1 MGTGWV
7 ETEVPISQACGV
19 TPSRLE
25 GVSTPLQQ
33 WKAQAVPP
41 PLQRGEG
48 VLALSSGGPVLQ
60 PISKLSLSY
69 PASTFP
75 QVLTAP
81 SERASPGGWIPS
93 QRVTTEPG
101 REQARWTEERVG
113 RRESINPLQTPE
125 PSRVC
130 CERPPPLT
138 LPYSWASPGVKVS
151 RGVQLRSQVKEWVL
165 SSRAGGPAKESAWE
179 GAQSPA
185 WRKAPHKLADGLVGS
200 ERGPESR
207 GGVGRG
213 SPRSPAARP
222 PGRRPLRGDG
232 CGLRLPAPPP
242 ALAASRAAPPLG
254 ARHGTGA
261 GLGQGR
267 PGGAGGAGPPRPAP
281 PPRRPPL
288 SPPRAAGAQNGGSSG
303 RGHSSGSGSGSSCA
317 RAPLGP
323 ARPGPA
329 PQPRRRACRGASG
342 APAARLT
349 LKFLAVLLAAGMLAF
364 LGAVICIIASVPL
377 AASPARALPGGAD
390 NASAAAASPGP
401 QRSLSALHGAGG
413 SAGPPALPGAPAASA
428 HPLPPVPLFSRFLCT
443 PLAAACPSGAEP
455 GDAAPGEREEL
466 LLLQSTAEQLRQTA
480 LQQEARIRA
489 DQDTIRELTGKLG
502 RCESGLPRG
511 LQEAGPRRDTMADGP
526 WDSPAL
532 ILELEDAVRALR
544 DRIDRI
550 EQELPAR
557 VNFSAAPAPA
567 PVVPTALH
575 SKMDELEG
583 QLLAKVLALE
593 KERMA
598 LGHSS
603 QQQRQEVEKEL
614 DALQD
619 RVAELEHGSSAYSPP
634 DAFKISIPIRNNY
647 MYARVRKALPEL
659 YAFTV
664 CMWLRS
670 RSGGT
675 GQGTPFSY
683 SVPGQ
688 ANEIVLLEAGHDP
701 MELLI
706 NDKVAQL
713 PLSLKDNGWHHIC
726 IAWTTR
732 DGLWSAYQDGELR
745 GSGENLAAWH
755 PIKPHGILILG
766 QEQDTLGGRFDAT
779 QAFVGDIAQFNLW
792 DHALTP
798 AQVLGIAN
806 CTGPLLGNILPWE
819 DKLVEAFG
827 GATKAAFDVCKG
839 RAKA

>member
-1 MGTGWV
+1 MLGFS
-7 ETEVPISQACGV
+7 VP
-19 TPSRLE
+19 
-25 GVSTPLQQ
+25 
-33 WKAQAVPP
+33 
-41 PLQRGEG
+41 
-48 VLALSSGGPVLQ
+48 SS
-60 PISKLSLSY
+60 
-69 PASTFP
+69 AS
-75 QVLTAP
+75 
-81 SERASPGGWIPS
+81 
-93 QRVTTEPG
+93 
-101 REQARWTEERVG
+101 
-113 RRESINPLQTPE
+113 
-125 PSRVC
+125 
-130 CERPPPLT
+130 
-138 LPYSWASPGVKVS
+138 
-151 RGVQLRSQVKEWVL
+151 
-165 SSRAGGPAKESAWE
+165 
-179 GAQSPA
+179 
-185 WRKAPHKLADGLVGS
+185 
-200 ERGPESR
+200 
-207 GGVGRG
+207 
-213 SPRSPAARP
+213 SPAA
-222 PGRRPLRGDG
+222 
-232 CGLRLPAPPP
+232 
-242 ALAASRAAPPLG
+242 
-254 ARHGTGA
+254 
-261 GLGQGR
+261 
-267 PGGAGGAGPPRPAP
+267 
-281 PPRRPPL
+281 
-288 SPPRAAGAQNGGSSG
+288 
-303 RGHSSGSGSGSSCA
+303 
-317 RAPLGP
+317 
-323 ARPGPA
+323 
-329 PQPRRRACRGASG
+329 
-342 APAARLT
+342 
-349 LKFLAVLLAAGMLAF
+349 
-364 LGAVICIIASVPL
+364 L

-390 NASAAAASPGP
+390 TPQPARHAARPGRSAPLPVHA
-401 QRSLSALHGAGG
+401 AGG
-413 SAGPPALPGAPAASA
+413 
-428 HPLPPVPLFSRFLCT
+428 R
-443 PLAAACPSGAEP
+443 CPSGGEQ

-489 DQDTIRELTGKLG
+489 DQDTIRELTGKLS

-511 LQEAGPRRDTMADGP
+511 LQDAGPRRDAMADGP

-550 EQELPAR
+550 EPMPRPPHLASIQAWGAKQVFARLGGCDLSDRTLWVIKVAHSAGVVGISGPFQELPAR
-557 VNFSAAPAPA
+557 VNYTAAPAPA
-567 PVVPTALH
+567 PAVPTALH

-583 QLLAKVLALE
+583 QLLSKVLALE
-593 KERMA
+593 KERVA
-598 LGHSS
+598 LSHSS

-619 RVAELEHGSSAYSPP
+619 RIAELEHGSSAYSPP
-634 DAFKISIPIRNNY
+634 DAFKVSIPIRNNY

-670 RSGGT
+670 KSEGT

-732 DGLWSAYQDGELR
+732 DGLWFAYQDGELQ

-792 DHALTP
+792 DHTLTP

-827 GATKAAFDVCKG
+827 GATKATFDVCKG

>member
-1 MGTGWV
+1 MP
-7 ETEVPISQACGV
+7 EM
-19 TPSRLE
+19 PSRGAPWVLE
-25 GVSTPLQQ
+25 LDQERLVFEYLPRTLGSLRLQVLRAIREPPLREELEKCHPFGFIVREEERPRGTLEEQFPDSAWRSGPSRRKVGGTVVAVEGHRSALENELSALTHGVQEEAPSSCRAFGTHCSLSVFRVVLGSQQ
-33 WKAQAVPP
+33 WQDK
-41 PLQRGEG
+41 
-48 VLALSSGGPVLQ
+48 ALSATTC
-60 PISKLSLSY
+60 LS
-69 PASTFP
+69 P
-75 QVLTAP
+75 Q
-81 SERASPGGWIPS
+81 
-93 QRVTTEPG
+93 PG
-101 REQARWTEERVG
+101 RSPHLCARR
-113 RRESINPLQTPE
+113 
-125 PSRVC
+125 
-130 CERPPPLT
+130 
-138 LPYSWASPGVKVS
+138 
-151 RGVQLRSQVKEWVL
+151 
-165 SSRAGGPAKESAWE
+165 
-179 GAQSPA
+179 
-185 WRKAPHKLADGLVGS
+185 
-200 ERGPESR
+200 
-207 GGVGRG
+207 
-213 SPRSPAARP
+213 
-222 PGRRPLRGDG
+222 
-232 CGLRLPAPPP
+232 
-242 ALAASRAAPPLG
+242 
-254 ARHGTGA
+254 GTGA

-267 PGGAGGAGPPRPAP
+267 PGGAGGAGPPRLL
-281 PPRRPPL
+281 PL
-288 SPPRAAGAQNGGSSG
+288 PSCPQPSPPRDARAHNGGSSG
-303 RGHSSGSGSGSSCA
+303 RGNISSSCSGSS
-317 RAPLGP
+317 RS
-323 ARPGPA
+323 GPA
-329 PQPRRRACRGASG
+329 PPRAPGPRAPTPPLRLPGASG

-377 AASPARALPGGAD
+377 AASRARALPGGAD
-390 NASAAAASPGP
+390 NASAASGAAAASPGP
-401 QRSLSALHGAGG
+401 QRSLSALHGAGS

-443 PLAAACPSGAEP
+443 PLAAACPSGGEQ
-455 GDAAPGEREEL
+455 GDAALGEREEL
-466 LLLQSTAEQLRQTA
+466 LLLQSTADQLRQTA

-511 LQEAGPRRDTMADGP
+511 LQDAGPRRDTMADGP
-526 WDSPAL
+526 RDSPAL
-532 ILELEDAVRALR
+532 LLELEDAVRALR

-550 EQELPAR
+550 EQQELPAH

-567 PVVPTALH
+567 PAVPTALH

-593 KERMA
+593 KERVA
-598 LGHSS
+598 LSHSS
-603 QQQRQEVEKEL
+603 HRQRQEVEKEL
-614 DALQD
+614 DALHD

-664 CMWLRS
+664 CVWLRS

-713 PLSLKDNGWHHIC
+713 PLSLKDNSWHHIC

-806 CTGPLLGNILPWE
+806 CTAPLLGNVLPWG

>member
-1 MGTGWV
+1 MLDAGDRD
-7 ETEVPISQACGV
+7 ESRRKEGV
-19 TPSRLE
+19 TFQAGDSVNKGRAHTSRVILDSDLTPV
-25 GVSTPLQQ
+25 GLSFLICTVSVSTVKLNC
-33 WKAQAVPP
+33 KQAP
-41 PLQRGEG
+41 G
-48 VLALSSGGPVLQ
+48 
-60 PISKLSLSY
+60 SLS
-69 PASTFP
+69 
-75 QVLTAP
+75 
-81 SERASPGGWIPS
+81 
-93 QRVTTEPG
+93 TEPDAEKSSPQG
-101 REQARWTEERVG
+101 SRRHHGLQEGARAQRPHSAPGTELVRGWAGPEEPEG
-113 RRESINPLQTPE
+113 RR
-125 PSRVC
+125 SR
-130 CERPPPLT
+130 
-138 LPYSWASPGVKVS
+138 
-151 RGVQLRSQVKEWVL
+151 
-165 SSRAGGPAKESAWE
+165 
-179 GAQSPA
+179 
-185 WRKAPHKLADGLVGS
+185 
-200 ERGPESR
+200 R
-207 GGVGRG
+207 GG
-213 SPRSPAARP
+213 AA
-222 PGRRPLRGDG
+222 
-232 CGLRLPAPPP
+232 A
-242 ALAASRAAPPLG
+242 
-254 ARHGTGA
+254 
-261 GLGQGR
+261 
-267 PGGAGGAGPPRPAP
+267 PAP
-281 PPRRPPL
+281 PPRHP
-288 SPPRAAGAQNGGSSG
+288 SPSSPRASRAQSGGSSG
-303 RGHSSGSGSGSSCA
+303 RGNTFGSGSS
-317 RAPLGP
+317 RSRSRSGP
-323 ARPGPA
+323 ARPHAPGPRA
-329 PQPRRRACRGASG
+329 PTPPPRLPGASG

-390 NASAAAASPGP
+390 NASGAAASPGP
-401 QRSLSALHGAGG
+401 QRSLSALHRAGG

-443 PLAAACPSGAEP
+443 PLAAACPSGAEQ
-455 GDAAPGEREEL
+455 GDAAPSEREEL

-511 LQEAGPRRDTMADGP
+511 LQDAGPRRDAMADGP

-532 ILELEDAVRALR
+532 IVELEDAVRALR

-567 PVVPTALH
+567 PVVPTTLH
-575 SKMDELEG
+575 SEMDELEG

-593 KERMA
+593 KERVA

-614 DALQD
+614 GALQD
-619 RVAELEHGSSAYSPP
+619 RVAELERGSSAYSPP

-659 YAFTV
+659 YAFSV

-726 IAWTTR
+726 LSWTTR
-732 DGLWSAYQDGELR
+732 DGLWSAYQDGELQ

-792 DHALTP
+792 DHTLTP

-806 CTGPLLGNILPWE
+806 CTGPLLGNIIPWE
-819 DKLVEAFG
+819 DKLVETFG

>member
-1 MGTGWV
+1 MCCVTLDSDLTPVG
-7 ETEVPISQACGV
+7 PRLLISPGA
-19 TPSRLE
+19 R
-25 GVSTPLQQ
+25 
-33 WKAQAVPP
+33 AQAGCGGGPPGVPP
-41 PLQRGEG
+41 R
-48 VLALSSGGPVLQ
+48 
-60 PISKLSLSY
+60 
-69 PASTFP
+69 
-75 QVLTAP
+75 
-81 SERASPGGWIPS
+81 
-93 QRVTTEPG
+93 
-101 REQARWTEERVG
+101 G
-113 RRESINPLQTPE
+113 RR
-125 PSRVC
+125 V
-130 CERPPPLT
+130 
-138 LPYSWASPGVKVS
+138 
-151 RGVQLRSQVKEWVL
+151 
-165 SSRAGGPAKESAWE
+165 
-179 GAQSPA
+179 
-185 WRKAPHKLADGLVGS
+185 
-200 ERGPESR
+200 
-207 GGVGRG
+207 
-213 SPRSPAARP
+213 AARP
-222 PGRRPLRGDG
+222 PPPTGAVRAVASRSRRRPG
-232 CGLRLPAPPP
+232 
-242 ALAASRAAPPLG
+242 LG

-267 PGGAGGAGPPRPAP
+267 PRGERAGRGRRARSPSP
-281 PPRRPPL
+281 PPAAFSCSRRPG
-288 SPPRAAGAQNGGSSG
+288 SERRQQRPRQQLGP
-303 RGHSSGSGSGSSCA
+303 GSGSRS
-317 RAPLGP
+317 APLGP

-329 PQPRRRACRGASG
+329 PRPRRRACRGASG

-390 NASAAAASPGP
+390 NASAASAASAAAAAAASPGP

-428 HPLPPVPLFSRFLCT
+428 HPLPPAPLFSRFLCT
-443 PLAAACPSGAEP
+443 PLAAACPSGAEQ
-455 GDAAPGEREEL
+455 GDAAAGEREEL

-511 LQEAGPRRDTMADGP
+511 LQDAGPRRDAMADGP

-544 DRIDRI
+544 DRLDRI

-567 PVVPTALH
+567 PAVPTALNT
-575 SKMDELEG
+575 KMDELEG

-593 KERMA
+593 KERVA
-598 LGHSS
+598 LSHNS
-603 QQQRQEVEKEL
+603 QRQRQEVEKEL

-619 RVAELEHGSSAYSPP
+619 RVAGLEHGSSAYSPP

-670 RSGGT
+670 RSGGS

-732 DGLWSAYQDGELR
+732 DGLWSAYQDGELQ

-806 CTGPLLGNILPWE
+806 CTGPLLGNVLPWE

-827 GATKAAFDVCKG
+827 GAKKTTFDVCKG

>member
-1 MGTGWV
+1 GRAGWAAPRERAV
-7 ETEVPISQACGV
+7 GV
-19 TPSRLE
+19 TGSGGGQDPEAVGRWAPGTIGARPARGNRGGTSSGRRPRPSPQPGAAPTSEAGAERVRGWARAGPGE
-25 GVSTPLQQ
+25 PAGRGRRARSPS
-33 WKAQAVPP
+33 PP
-41 PLQRGEG
+41 P
-48 VLALSSGGPVLQ
+48 A
-60 PISKLSLSY
+60 
-69 PASTFP
+69 AF
-75 QVLTAP
+75 A
-81 SERASPGGWIPS
+81 
-93 QRVTTEPG
+93 
-101 REQARWTEERVG
+101 
-113 RRESINPLQTPE
+113 
-125 PSRVC
+125 
-130 CERPPPLT
+130 
-138 LPYSWASPGVKVS
+138 
-151 RGVQLRSQVKEWVL
+151 
-165 SSRAGGPAKESAWE
+165 SSRRP
-179 GAQSPA
+179 
-185 WRKAPHKLADGLVGS
+185 GS
-200 ERGPESR
+200 ERR
-207 GGVGRG
+207 QQR
-213 SPRSPAARP
+213 PRRQL
-222 PGRRPLRGDG
+222 RRRLLQ
-232 CGLRLPAPPP
+232 LRLP
-242 ALAASRAAPPLG
+242 L
-254 ARHGTGA
+254 
-261 GLGQGR
+261 
-267 PGGAGGAGPPRPAP
+267 GPPRPRAPGPCAPTPPPRLPGASAP
-281 PPRRPPL
+281 PP
-288 SPPRAAGAQNGGSSG
+288 
-303 RGHSSGSGSGSSCA
+303 
-317 RAPLGP
+317 P
-323 ARPGPA
+323 A
-329 PQPRRRACRGASG
+329 
-342 APAARLT
+342 T

-377 AASPARALPGGAD
+377 AASPARALPGGGD
-390 NASAAAASPGP
+390 NASVAPGASAASPGP

-455 GDAAPGEREEL
+455 GDATGAAPGEREEL

-511 LQEAGPRRDTMADGP
+511 LQDPGPRRDTMADGA

-544 DRIDRI
+544 DRLDRLESPHVSLSLPC
-550 EQELPAR
+550 EQQEIPTR
-557 VNFSAAPAPA
+557 VNFSAATSPTPA
-567 PVVPTALH
+567 VPT
-575 SKMDELEG
+575 MDELEG
-583 QLLAKVLALE
+583 QLMAKVLALE
-593 KERMA
+593 KERAA
-598 LGHSS
+598 LSHRSHK
-603 QQQRQEVEKEL
+603 QRQEVEKQL
-614 DALQD
+614 DKLQD
-619 RVAELEHGSSAYSPP
+619 RVAELEHGPSAYSPP
-634 DAFKISIPIRNNY
+634 DAFKVSIPIRNNY

-701 MELLI
+701 MEMLI

-713 PLSLKDNGWHHIC
+713 PLSLKDNSWHHIC

-732 DGLWSAYQDGELR
+732 DGLWSAYQDGDLR

-792 DHALTP
+792 DHILTP
-798 AQVLGIAN
+798 TQVLGIAN
-806 CTGPLLGNILPWE
+806 CTGPLLGNVLPWE

-827 GATKAAFDVCKG
+827 GAKKTTFDVCKG

>member
-1 MGTGWV
+1 M
-7 ETEVPISQACGV
+7 
-19 TPSRLE
+19 
-25 GVSTPLQQ
+25 
-33 WKAQAVPP
+33 
-41 PLQRGEG
+41 
-48 VLALSSGGPVLQ
+48 
-60 PISKLSLSY
+60 
-69 PASTFP
+69 
-75 QVLTAP
+75 
-81 SERASPGGWIPS
+81 S
-93 QRVTTEPG
+93 QRIQET
-101 REQARWTEERVG
+101 
-113 RRESINPLQTPE
+113 SLQSPVKE
-125 PSRVC
+125 PS
-130 CERPPPLT
+130 T
-138 LPYSWASPGVKVS
+138 
-151 RGVQLRSQVKEWVL
+151 RS
-165 SSRAGGPAKESAWE
+165 SAG
-179 GAQSPA
+179 
-185 WRKAPHKLADGLVGS
+185 
-200 ERGPESR
+200 
-207 GGVGRG
+207 
-213 SPRSPAARP
+213 
-222 PGRRPLRGDG
+222 
-232 CGLRLPAPPP
+232 
-242 ALAASRAAPPLG
+242 ALAAPEVVAVKGLKFKLDMGKKRRLLDLRVQTTPLASSPGSAGLPVPLVRTEEGRLAEPSKSALLPPAQHLRVLRAVRQPPLREELEKRRSLG
-254 ARHGTGA
+254 SLVKNVALEGRQA
-261 GLGQGR
+261 GVR
-267 PGGAGGAGPPRPAP
+267 PGLRADLGAALASDSTSRTPSSPSRDAGRKPTAGSAPSQPWEPTLTRKYLVESGNWSWTVKGAFRSSRRPGSQRWQQRPRQHLQLLLPLFPLRPAP
-281 PPRRPPL
+281 PRAPGPRAPTPPL
-288 SPPRAAGAQNGGSSG
+288 RLP
-303 RGHSSGSGSGSSCA
+303 
-317 RAPLGP
+317 
-323 ARPGPA
+323 
-329 PQPRRRACRGASG
+329 GASG

-377 AASPARALPGGAD
+377 AASRARALPGGAD
-390 NASAAAASPGP
+390 NASAASGAAAASPGP
-401 QRSLSALHGAGG
+401 QRSLSALHGAGS

-443 PLAAACPSGAEP
+443 PLAAACPSGGEQ
-455 GDAAPGEREEL
+455 GDAALGEREEL
-466 LLLQSTAEQLRQTA
+466 LLLQSTADQLRQTA

-511 LQEAGPRRDTMADGP
+511 LQDAGPRRDTMADGP
-526 WDSPAL
+526 WESPAL
-532 ILELEDAVRALR
+532 IVELEDAVRALR

-567 PVVPTALH
+567 PTVPTALH

-593 KERMA
+593 KERVA
-598 LGHSS
+598 LSHSNHR
-603 QQQRQEVEKEL
+603 QRQEVEKEL
-614 DALQD
+614 DALHD

-664 CMWLRS
+664 CVWLRS

-806 CTGPLLGNILPWE
+806 CTAPLLGNVLPWG

>member
-1 MGTGWV
+1 MTPV
-7 ETEVPISQACGV
+7 VLSFPICNVSMSTVRLNDDQV
-19 TPSRLE
+19 YTTPSPEPHSEDSSFPGSCRHNSGSPTSAPGTE
-25 GVSTPLQQ
+25 RV
-33 WKAQAVPP
+33 
-41 PLQRGEG
+41 RGW
-48 VLALSSGGPVLQ
+48 ARAGP
-60 PISKLSLSY
+60 
-69 PASTFP
+69 
-75 QVLTAP
+75 
-81 SERASPGGWIPS
+81 G
-93 QRVTTEPG
+93 
-101 REQARWTEERVG
+101 ERVG
-113 RRESINPLQTPE
+113 RGRRARS
-125 PSRVC
+125 PS
-130 CERPPPLT
+130 PPP
-138 LPYSWASPGVKVS
+138 AA
-151 RGVQLRSQVKEWVL
+151 L
-165 SSRAGGPAKESAWE
+165 SSSRRP
-179 GAQSPA
+179 
-185 WRKAPHKLADGLVGS
+185 GS
-200 ERGPESR
+200 ERR
-207 GGVGRG
+207 QQR
-213 SPRSPAARP
+213 PRRQ
-222 PGRRPLRGDG
+222 LRLRLRLR
-232 CGLRLPAPPP
+232 LRLPRRPRALGPRAP
-242 ALAASRAAPPLG
+242 
-254 ARHGTGA
+254 T
-261 GLGQGR
+261 
-267 PGGAGGAGPPRPAP
+267 P
-281 PPRRPPL
+281 PPRLP
-288 SPPRAAGAQNGGSSG
+288 
-303 RGHSSGSGSGSSCA
+303 
-317 RAPLGP
+317 
-323 ARPGPA
+323 
-329 PQPRRRACRGASG
+329 GASG

-390 NASAAAASPGP
+390 NASAASAASGAAASPGP

-428 HPLPPVPLFSRFLCT
+428 HPLPPGLLFSRFLCT
-443 PLAAACPSGAEP
+443 PLAAACPSGAEQ
-455 GDAAPGEREEL
+455 GDAAGAAPGEREEL

-511 LQEAGPRRDTMADGP
+511 LQDAGPRRDAMADGP
-526 WDSPAL
+526 GDSPAL
-532 ILELEDAVRALR
+532 IVELEDAVRALR
-544 DRIDRI
+544 DRIDRL

-557 VNFSAAPAPA
+557 VNLSTGPAHA
-567 PVVPTALH
+567 PVAPTALH
-575 SKMDELEG
+575 SKMDQLEG
-583 QLLAKVLALE
+583 QLLAQVLALE
-593 KERMA
+593 QERAA
-598 LGHSS
+598 LSHSS
-603 QQQRQEVEKEL
+603 RRQRQEVEKEL
-614 DALQD
+614 DTLQD
-619 RVAELEHGSSAYSPP
+619 RLAELEHGSSAYSPP
-634 DAFKISIPIRNNY
+634 DAFKVSIPFRNNY
-647 MYARVRKALPEL
+647 MYARVRKVLPEL
-659 YAFTV
+659 YAFTA

-688 ANEIVLLEAGHDP
+688 ANEIVLLEAGHEP

-713 PLSLKDNGWHHIC
+713 PLSLKDSGWHHIC

-732 DGLWSAYQDGELR
+732 DGLWSAYQDGELQ

-806 CTGPLLGNILPWE
+806 CTGPLLGNVLPWE

>member
-1 MGTGWV
+1 MTG
-7 ETEVPISQACGV
+7 
-19 TPSRLE
+19 SR
-25 GVSTPLQQ
+25 
-33 WKAQAVPP
+33 
-41 PLQRGEG
+41 
-48 VLALSSGGPVLQ
+48 
-60 PISKLSLSY
+60 
-69 PASTFP
+69 
-75 QVLTAP
+75 
-81 SERASPGGWIPS
+81 
-93 QRVTTEPG
+93 
-101 REQARWTEERVG
+101 
-113 RRESINPLQTPE
+113 
-125 PSRVC
+125 
-130 CERPPPLT
+130 
-138 LPYSWASPGVKVS
+138 
-151 RGVQLRSQVKEWVL
+151 
-165 SSRAGGPAKESAWE
+165 
-179 GAQSPA
+179 
-185 WRKAPHKLADGLVGS
+185 
-200 ERGPESR
+200 
-207 GGVGRG
+207 
-213 SPRSPAARP
+213 
-222 PGRRPLRGDG
+222 RRPG
-232 CGLRLPAPPP
+232 
-242 ALAASRAAPPLG
+242 LG

-261 GLGQGR
+261 GLGHGRAPGEPAGRGRRARSPSPPPAAFSSSRR
-267 PGGAGGAGPPRPAP
+267 PGSERRQQRPRQQL
-281 PPRRPPL
+281 RLRLRLPL
-288 SPPRAAGAQNGGSSG
+288 RL
-303 RGHSSGSGSGSSCA
+303 
-317 RAPLGP
+317 PLGP

-329 PQPRRRACRGASG
+329 PRPRRRACRGASG

-390 NASAAAASPGP
+390 NASAASASAAAAAAAAASPGP

-428 HPLPPVPLFSRFLCT
+428 HPLPPAPLFSRFLCT
-443 PLAAACPSGAEP
+443 PLAAACPSGTEQ
-455 GDAAPGEREEL
+455 GDAAAGEREEL

-511 LQEAGPRRDTMADGP
+511 LQDAGPRRDAMADGP

-544 DRIDRI
+544 DRLDRI
-550 EQELPAR
+550 EQQELPAR

-567 PVVPTALH
+567 PAVPTALH

-583 QLLAKVLALE
+583 QLLAKVLTLE

-598 LGHSS
+598 LSHSS
-603 QQQRQEVEKEL
+603 HRQRQEVEKEL

-670 RSGGT
+670 RSGGN

-726 IAWTTR
+726 ISWTTR
-732 DGLWSAYQDGELR
+732 DGLWSAYQDGELQ

-766 QEQDTLGGRFDAT
+766 QEQDALGGRFDAT

-806 CTGPLLGNILPWE
+806 CTGPLLGNVLPWE

-827 GATKAAFDVCKG
+827 GAKKATFDVCKG

>member
-1 MGTGWV
+1 MTSVILGF
-7 ETEVPISQACGV
+7 PICNVS
-19 TPSRLE
+19 
-25 GVSTPLQQ
+25 VSTQDKVLGAAP
-33 WKAQAVPP
+33 APRRIASGSPTSAPGTERV
-41 PLQRGEG
+41 RGW
-48 VLALSSGGPVLQ
+48 ARAGP
-60 PISKLSLSY
+60 
-69 PASTFP
+69 
-75 QVLTAP
+75 
-81 SERASPGGWIPS
+81 G
-93 QRVTTEPG
+93 
-101 REQARWTEERVG
+101 ERVG
-113 RRESINPLQTPE
+113 RGRRARS
-125 PSRVC
+125 PS
-130 CERPPPLT
+130 PPP
-138 LPYSWASPGVKVS
+138 AA
-151 RGVQLRSQVKEWVL
+151 L
-165 SSRAGGPAKESAWE
+165 SSSRRS
-179 GAQSPA
+179 
-185 WRKAPHKLADGLVGS
+185 GS
-200 ERGPESR
+200 ERR
-207 GGVGRG
+207 QQR
-213 SPRSPAARP
+213 PRRQ
-222 PGRRPLRGDG
+222 LRLRLRLR
-232 CGLRLPAPPP
+232 LRLPRRPRAPGP
-242 ALAASRAAPPLG
+242 RAP
-254 ARHGTGA
+254 T
-261 GLGQGR
+261 
-267 PGGAGGAGPPRPAP
+267 P
-281 PPRRPPL
+281 PPRLP
-288 SPPRAAGAQNGGSSG
+288 
-303 RGHSSGSGSGSSCA
+303 
-317 RAPLGP
+317 
-323 ARPGPA
+323 
-329 PQPRRRACRGASG
+329 GASG

-377 AASPARALPGGAD
+377 AASPARALPGGGAD
-390 NASAAAASPGP
+390 NASAASGAAASPGP

-428 HPLPPVPLFSRFLCT
+428 HPLPPGLLFSRFLCT
-443 PLAAACPSGAEP
+443 PLAAACPSGAEQ
-455 GDAAPGEREEL
+455 GDAAGAAPGEREEL

-511 LQEAGPRRDTMADGP
+511 LQDAGPRRDAMADGP
-526 WDSPAL
+526 GDSPAL

-544 DRIDRI
+544 DRIDRL

-557 VNFSAAPAPA
+557 ANLSTAPAPA
-567 PVVPTALH
+567 PVAPTALH
-575 SKMDELEG
+575 SKMDQLEG
-583 QLLAKVLALE
+583 QLLAQVLALE
-593 KERMA
+593 KERAA
-598 LGHSS
+598 LSHSS
-603 QQQRQEVEKEL
+603 RRQRQEVEKEL

-619 RVAELEHGSSAYSPP
+619 RLAELEHGSSAYSPP
-634 DAFKISIPIRNNY
+634 DAFKVSIPFRNNY

-659 YAFTV
+659 YAFTA

-688 ANEIVLLEAGHDP
+688 ANEIVLLEAGHEP

-732 DGLWSAYQDGELR
+732 DGLWSAYQDGELQ

-806 CTGPLLGNILPWE
+806 CTGPLLGNVLPWE

-839 RAKA
+839 TAKA

>member
-1 MGTGWV
+1 MSLGPSAAPRTTCVTLDSGLTSV
-7 ETEVPISQACGV
+7 GLGFHISIMSISTRRGSEQRQQRPRPHLRRRRLPLPLRPRSA
-19 TPSRLE
+19 PRSRA
-25 GVSTPLQQ
+25 PRPDP
-33 WKAQAVPP
+33 AAAP
-41 PLQRGEG
+41 
-48 VLALSSGGPVLQ
+48 AGGL
-60 PISKLSLSY
+60 
-69 PASTFP
+69 
-75 QVLTAP
+75 
-81 SERASPGGWIPS
+81 G
-93 QRVTTEPG
+93 
-101 REQARWTEERVG
+101 
-113 RRESINPLQTPE
+113 
-125 PSRVC
+125 
-130 CERPPPLT
+130 RPP
-138 LPYSWASPGVKVS
+138 
-151 RGVQLRSQVKEWVL
+151 
-165 SSRAGGPAKESAWE
+165 
-179 GAQSPA
+179 
-185 WRKAPHKLADGLVGS
+185 
-200 ERGPESR
+200 
-207 GGVGRG
+207 
-213 SPRSPAARP
+213 
-222 PGRRPLRGDG
+222 
-232 CGLRLPAPPP
+232 
-242 ALAASRAAPPLG
+242 
-254 ARHGTGA
+254 
-261 GLGQGR
+261 
-267 PGGAGGAGPPRPAP
+267 
-281 PPRRPPL
+281 
-288 SPPRAAGAQNGGSSG
+288 
-303 RGHSSGSGSGSSCA
+303 
-317 RAPLGP
+317 
-323 ARPGPA
+323 
-329 PQPRRRACRGASG
+329 
-342 APAARLT
+342 ARLT

-377 AASPARALPGGAD
+377 AASRARALPAGAD
-390 NASAAAASPGP
+390 NASGAAAASPGP

-428 HPLPPVPLFSRFLCT
+428 LPLPPLPLFGRFLCT
-443 PLAAACPSGAEP
+443 PLAAACPSGGEP

-466 LLLQSTAEQLRQTA
+466 LLLQSAAEQLRQTA

-489 DQDTIRELTGKLG
+489 DQDIIRELTGKLG
-502 RCESGLPRG
+502 RCESGL
-511 LQEAGPRRDTMADGP
+511 QDAGPRRDTMADGP
-526 WDSPAL
+526 GDSPVL
-532 ILELEDAVRALR
+532 FLELEDAVRALR
-544 DRIDRI
+544 DRIDRL

-575 SKMDELEG
+575 SKMDKLEG

-593 KERMA
+593 KERVA
-598 LGHSS
+598 LSHSS
-603 QQQRQEVEKEL
+603 HQQRQEVEKEL
-614 DALQD
+614 DALQG
-619 RVAELEHGSSAYSPP
+619 RIAGLEHGSSAYSPP

-670 RSGGT
+670 RSGSA

-688 ANEIVLLEAGHDP
+688 ANEIVLLEAGPDP

-806 CTGPLLGNILPWE
+806 CTGPLLGNVLPWE

-827 GATKAAFDVCKG
+827 GATKTAFDICKG
-839 RAKA
+839 RARA

>member
-1 MGTGWV
+1 
-7 ETEVPISQACGV
+7 
-19 TPSRLE
+19 
-25 GVSTPLQQ
+25 
-33 WKAQAVPP
+33 
-41 PLQRGEG
+41 
-48 VLALSSGGPVLQ
+48 
-60 PISKLSLSY
+60 
-69 PASTFP
+69 
-75 QVLTAP
+75 
-81 SERASPGGWIPS
+81 
-93 QRVTTEPG
+93 
-101 REQARWTEERVG
+101 
-113 RRESINPLQTPE
+113 
-125 PSRVC
+125 
-130 CERPPPLT
+130 
-138 LPYSWASPGVKVS
+138 
-151 RGVQLRSQVKEWVL
+151 
-165 SSRAGGPAKESAWE
+165 
-179 GAQSPA
+179 
-185 WRKAPHKLADGLVGS
+185 
-200 ERGPESR
+200 
-207 GGVGRG
+207 
-213 SPRSPAARP
+213 
-222 PGRRPLRGDG
+222 
-232 CGLRLPAPPP
+232 
-242 ALAASRAAPPLG
+242 
-254 ARHGTGA
+254 
-261 GLGQGR
+261 
-267 PGGAGGAGPPRPAP
+267 
-281 PPRRPPL
+281 
-288 SPPRAAGAQNGGSSG
+288 
-303 RGHSSGSGSGSSCA
+303 
-317 RAPLGP
+317 
-323 ARPGPA
+323 
-329 PQPRRRACRGASG
+329 
-342 APAARLT
+342 
-349 LKFLAVLLAAGMLAF
+349 MLAF

-390 NASAAAASPGP
+390 NASAGSAAAASPGP

-428 HPLPPVPLFSRFLCT
+428 HPLPPMPLFSRFLCT
-443 PLAAACPSGAEP
+443 PLAAACPSGAEQ
-455 GDAAPGEREEL
+455 GDAAQGEREEL

-489 DQDTIRELTGKLG
+489 DQDTIRELTGKLS

-511 LQEAGPRRDTMADGP
+511 LQDAGPRRDAMADGP

-557 VNFSAAPAPA
+557 VNYTAAPAPA
-567 PVVPTALH
+567 PAVPTALH

-593 KERMA
+593 KERVA
-598 LGHSS
+598 LSHSS

-634 DAFKISIPIRNNY
+634 DAFKVSIPIRNNY

-670 RSGGT
+670 KSGGT

-732 DGLWSAYQDGELR
+732 DGLWFAYQDGELQ

-792 DHALTP
+792 DHTLTP

-827 GATKAAFDVCKG
+827 GATKATFDICKG

>member
-1 MGTGWV
+1 MSTGRFNCNQVCSLLSPKPDMEQSGTAQGRRV
-7 ETEVPISQACGV
+7 AGLGLAQESRRVPIGSPLSAL
-19 TPSRLE
+19 RLRR
-25 GVSTPLQQ
+25 VKPWAL
-33 WKAQAVPP
+33 PP
-41 PLQRGEG
+41 R
-48 VLALSSGGPVLQ
+48 
-60 PISKLSLSY
+60 
-69 PASTFP
+69 PAASP
-75 QVLTAP
+75 TAP
-81 SERASPGGWIPS
+81 
-93 QRVTTEPG
+93 QPG
-101 REQARWTEERVG
+101 RPARNGCGLG
-113 RRESINPLQTPE
+113 RGCP
-125 PSRVC
+125 
-130 CERPPPLT
+130 
-138 LPYSWASPGVKVS
+138 
-151 RGVQLRSQVKEWVL
+151 
-165 SSRAGGPAKESAWE
+165 
-179 GAQSPA
+179 
-185 WRKAPHKLADGLVGS
+185 GS
-200 ERGPESR
+200 ERGGAAAPTPLPPP
-207 GGVGRG
+207 
-213 SPRSPAARP
+213 SP
-222 PGRRPLRGDG
+222 PLAV
-232 CGLRLPAPPP
+232 GLRAAAAAAAATAPAPAP
-242 ALAASRAAPPLG
+242 AFAQGSRA
-254 ARHGTGA
+254 
-261 GLGQGR
+261 
-267 PGGAGGAGPPRPAP
+267 PRPDPATAP
-281 PPRRPPL
+281 AGASAPRR
-288 SPPRAAGAQNGGSSG
+288 
-303 RGHSSGSGSGSSCA
+303 
-317 RAPLGP
+317 
-323 ARPGPA
+323 
-329 PQPRRRACRGASG
+329 
-342 APAARLT
+342 RLT

-390 NASAAAASPGP
+390 NASAASAGAAAPGP

-428 HPLPPVPLFSRFLCT
+428 HPLPPGPLFSRFLCT
-443 PLAAACPSGAEP
+443 PLAAACPSGAEQ
-455 GDAAPGEREEL
+455 GDAAGGEGEEL

-489 DQDTIRELTGKLG
+489 DQDTIRELTRKLG

-511 LQEAGPRRDTMADGP
+511 LQDAGPRRDTMADGA

-532 ILELEDAVRALR
+532 VLELEDAVRALR

-557 VNFSAAPAPA
+557 VNFSAAASPAPA
-567 PVVPTALH
+567 VPTALN

-593 KERMA
+593 KERAA
-598 LGHSS
+598 LSHSS
-603 QQQRQEVEKEL
+603 HRQRQEVEKEL
-614 DALQD
+614 DALQG
-619 RVAELEHGSSAYSPP
+619 RVAELEHGSSASNTP

-647 MYARVRKALPEL
+647 MYARMRKALPEL

-670 RSGGT
+670 WSGGT

-726 IAWTTR
+726 ISWTTR

-806 CTGPLLGNILPWE
+806 CTELLPGNVLPWE

-827 GATKAAFDVCKG
+827 GATKATFDVCKG
-839 RAKA
+839 RTKP

>member
-1 MGTGWV
+1 M
-7 ETEVPISQACGV
+7 
-19 TPSRLE
+19 
-25 GVSTPLQQ
+25 
-33 WKAQAVPP
+33 
-41 PLQRGEG
+41 
-48 VLALSSGGPVLQ
+48 
-60 PISKLSLSY
+60 
-69 PASTFP
+69 
-75 QVLTAP
+75 
-81 SERASPGGWIPS
+81 
-93 QRVTTEPG
+93 
-101 REQARWTEERVG
+101 
-113 RRESINPLQTPE
+113 
-125 PSRVC
+125 
-130 CERPPPLT
+130 
-138 LPYSWASPGVKVS
+138 
-151 RGVQLRSQVKEWVL
+151 
-165 SSRAGGPAKESAWE
+165 
-179 GAQSPA
+179 
-185 WRKAPHKLADGLVGS
+185 
-200 ERGPESR
+200 
-207 GGVGRG
+207 
-213 SPRSPAARP
+213 
-222 PGRRPLRGDG
+222 
-232 CGLRLPAPPP
+232 
-242 ALAASRAAPPLG
+242 
-254 ARHGTGA
+254 
-261 GLGQGR
+261 
-267 PGGAGGAGPPRPAP
+267 
-281 PPRRPPL
+281 
-288 SPPRAAGAQNGGSSG
+288 
-303 RGHSSGSGSGSSCA
+303 
-317 RAPLGP
+317 
-323 ARPGPA
+323 
-329 PQPRRRACRGASG
+329 
-342 APAARLT
+342 
-349 LKFLAVLLAAGMLAF
+349 KFLAVLLAAGMLAF

-390 NASAAAASPGP
+390 NASAASAAAASPGP

-443 PLAAACPSGAEP
+443 PLAAACPSGTEQ

-511 LQEAGPRRDTMADGP
+511 LQDAGPRRDAMADGP

-557 VNFSAAPAPA
+557 ANLSAAPAPA
-567 PVVPTALH
+567 PAVPTALH

-593 KERMA
+593 KERVA
-598 LGHSS
+598 LSHSS

-670 RSGGT
+670 RSDGT

-713 PLSLKDNGWHHIC
+713 PLSLKDTGWHHIC

-798 AQVLGIAN
+798 AQVLGLAN

-819 DKLVEAFG
+819 DKLVEVFG
-827 GATKAAFDVCKG
+827 GATKATFDVCKG